1 MLPKPL
7 EIPYSVKYII
17 YENGIIDVE
26 ASFMKYAD
34 ATIIRRLGLQ
44 LVMPSGY
51 ENVQWYGCGPHEN
64 YIDRVQSAMIGCY
77 NMTVDDMVSEHY
89 VRSQSMGNRRKNP
102 LGDNYRRKGRR
113 N

>member
-1 MLPKPL
+1 
-7 EIPYSVKYII
+7 
-17 YENGIIDVE
+17 
-26 ASFMKYAD
+26 MKYAD

-89 VRSQSMGNRRKNP
+89 VRSQSMRNREKIRWVTIT
-102 LGDNYRRKGRR
+102 DAKGRR
-113 N
+113 IKNNVKRQLEF